1 MSERL
6 RRRFDLLGPYRP
18 WTPKELAM
26 IGTMP
31 NREVAR
37 RINRSLSAVCAEKFS
52 LRERSQ

>member
-18 WTPKELAM
+18 WTPKELTM

-31 NREVAR
+31 DREVAR
-37 RINRSLSAVCAEKFS
+37 RINRSLSAVRAKKFA
-52 LRERSQ
+52 LRAGPK